1 MVKKF
6 NQSNFLKIKNSF
18 DKNVERNLQN
28 HYIDVA
34 NKFITY
40 KMIQALAHNEKEKLL
55 SLSKESYNQ
64 LRLEDIYLEQ
74 FTFHKQDGTAFL
86 RLHNVQLCD
95 DKISQV
101 SVMAKDI
108 HKKQTIISGFE
119 VTHKSFIYKVFIP
132 LFYKNNYIG
141 GFELGISPK
150 KIVDTVIFF
159 NKIDALIQLHSNTLL
174 CENNSLFYT
183 KIGDKKILSH
193 IPEIFSLP
201 QHLHLNYED
210 KDISISSFDIND
222 YENKPIAK
230 FAFFQDFTAD
240 QDIYSQLIQ
249 NIFLIFIISVSMA
262 FLIINFGF
270 NHLIAKLERSHEE
283 LQKYTELIDETV
295 ITSSTDLE
303 GNILSVSQAFSD
315 VSGYCK
321 KELIGK
327 THRIIKNQG
336 TNPAI
341 YRDLWFTITNN
352 QIWKGEIKNTTKDGD
367 SYWVHATISPVF
379 DKKGK
384 KIGYTAIRQNIT
396 NKKKIE
402 ELSITDGLTHIFNKK
417 HFHEIFPKIINGA
430 KRKNILLCMMKLDID
445 FFKQYNEHYGDLMGD
460 QLLIKIAQCLKGSL
474 KRADDLTFRLDGGEF
489 AIIFTAEDRTKAS
502 EFATIIQSY
511 IQELHIKHEYSP
523 ISEYITVSIALV
535 CKRAI
540 EIYDKEMICKEA
552 NSTLSEA
559 KKNGKNRIVIAKEI

>member
-1 MVKKF
+1 
-6 NQSNFLKIKNSF
+6 
-18 DKNVERNLQN
+18 
-28 HYIDVA
+28 
-34 NKFITY
+34 
-40 KMIQALAHNEKEKLL
+40 
-55 SLSKESYNQ
+55 
-64 LRLEDIYLEQ
+64 
-74 FTFHKQDGTAFL
+74 
-86 RLHNVQLCD
+86 
-95 DKISQV
+95 
-101 SVMAKDI
+101 
-108 HKKQTIISGFE
+108 
-119 VTHKSFIYKVFIP
+119 
-132 LFYKNNYIG
+132 
-141 GFELGISPK
+141 
-150 KIVDTVIFF
+150 
-159 NKIDALIQLHSNTLL
+159 
-174 CENNSLFYT
+174 
-183 KIGDKKILSH
+183 
-193 IPEIFSLP
+193 
-201 QHLHLNYED
+201 
-210 KDISISSFDIND
+210 
-222 YENKPIAK
+222 
-230 FAFFQDFTAD
+230 
-240 QDIYSQLIQ
+240 
-249 NIFLIFIISVSMA
+249 MA